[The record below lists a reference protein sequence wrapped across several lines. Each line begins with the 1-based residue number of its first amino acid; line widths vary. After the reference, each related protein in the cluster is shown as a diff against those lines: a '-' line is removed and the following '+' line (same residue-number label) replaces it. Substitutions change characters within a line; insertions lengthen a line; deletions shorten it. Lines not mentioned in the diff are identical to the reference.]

1 MAKYPRKPKLSKAQ
15 TQDLI
20 IDFCEAMAATK
31 NGTES
36 AQLLTDL
43 LGKQELEMLARRLK
57 VAELLLDDNTY
68 EQIEK
73 ALKISKTT
81 IARVQTWLQNSGEG
95 YRLIIERTKK
105 NRPMLNSSPAPFT
118 FAALKRKY
126 PAYFWPQVALEYW
139 ANNSSKKHRD
149 QMQKLLAK
157 IQDKPKIYKDLE
169 ILLRQ
174 TNPGKSMIV

>member
-1 MAKYPRKPKLSKAQ
+1 MAKFPRRPKLDKAQ

-20 IDFCEAMAATK
+20 IDFCEAIAATK
-31 NGTES
+31 NGSES

-57 VAELLLDDNTY
+57 VAEMLLDDNTY
-68 EQIEK
+68 EQIGK

-81 IARVQTWLQNSGEG
+81 IARVQSWLQNSGEG

-105 NRPMLNSSPAPFT
+105 NRPKAEETLNPLSFSG
-118 FAALKRKY
+118 LKRKY
-126 PAYFWPQVALEYW
+126 PAYFWPQLALEYW
-139 ANNSSKKHRD
+139 ANNSSKKHKE

-157 IQDKPKIYKDLE
+157 IEDKPKMYKDLE
-169 ILLRQ
+169 VLLRQ
-174 TNPGKSMIV
+174 NSKKV